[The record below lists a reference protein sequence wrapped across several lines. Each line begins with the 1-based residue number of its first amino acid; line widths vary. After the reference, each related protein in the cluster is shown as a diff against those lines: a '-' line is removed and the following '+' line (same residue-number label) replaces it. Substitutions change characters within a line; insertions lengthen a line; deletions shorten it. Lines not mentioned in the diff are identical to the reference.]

1 MEEWIDLYRR
11 DGSSLGR
18 RIPKSAPRAADE
30 YYLHVHVLL
39 CSEAG
44 GWLLQQ
50 RSMAKQFSPGKWD
63 ATGGGVMAGETSR
76 DAAFREVREELGL
89 RIPPDRLCFAARQ
102 IVEEAGRCILDIWY
116 ARMDFRAEDCVL
128 QAGEVDGVRLVPFA
142 ELAEACRDKG
152 PAYREVLEKI
162 RALCDAV

>member
-1 MEEWIDLYRR
+1 MTSTAATEAASAAGFPNLPP
-11 DGSSLGR
+11 GR
-18 RIPKSAPRAADE
+18 RTNTICMSMSCCAARRAA
-30 YYLHVHVLL
+30 
-39 CSEAG
+39 G
-44 GWLLQQ
+44 F
-50 RSMAKQFSPGKWD
+50 FSSALWQSSFRPANG
-63 ATGGGVMAGETSR
+63 TSPAGETSR